1 MKLFK
6 SFGCLLALLLAAII
20 LLPSRAMAVDVA
32 INSTNFPDKNFRNYV
47 SENIDKDGNGKLSA
61 TEIKNRS
68 SIDVSGLGIKSLKGV
83 ELLTSLTNVRC
94 ANNELTELTIG
105 ANWIGL
111 DCSNNKLT
119 ELKITPG
126 LCWIDCYGNN
136 IKVLDVKGNIYFEI
150 ACDPDGYYADK
161 TETDEYIE
169 YSYYEFEEDDLIDYT
184 ISVDKTTAVVYQA
197 PKFKSQ
203 PKDKET
209 KKGKKVSFSA
219 WAEGG
224 NMSYQWYYKKPGD
237 TTWTKVTSESGKTY
251 KLTFYVAERHY
262 GYQYRCIA
270 SNYYGKTTS
279 SAATLYGPIKITT
292 QPKDVMVKKGAKAT
306 IKVVAEGDSAL
317 SYKWMV
323 SDPGDTKYYTSAK
336 KATYSHVMEKAEE
349 NGRKAYCVITDED
362 GNSIQTITV
371 TLRYV
376 TAKPKITSPTA
387 ATTKTVAKGKTATF
401 TVKTGVKTKA
411 GFTYQWQYRTSSS
424 GTWKNVSAASGKT
437 ASYKLTVAKKHNGY
451 QYRCKVTNPYGT
463 TISKIFTLKV
473 TS

>member
-1 MKLFK
+1 MKGLK
-6 SFGCLLALLLAAII
+6 SLGCLLALLLAAVI
-20 LLPSRAMAVDVA
+20 LLPSKAMAADVA
-32 INSTNFPDKNFRNYV
+32 INSTNFPDATFREFVKKYDKN
-47 SENIDKDGNGKLSA
+47 SDGKLSA
-61 TEIKNRS
+61 SECKAVEEMN
-68 SIDVSGLGIKSLKGV
+68 VSGKGIKSLKGLEYFV
-83 ELLTSLTNVRC
+83 ELVTLDCS
-94 ANNELTELTIG
+94 NNELTELTLTRNLENIYCQG
-105 ANWIGL
+105 
-111 DCSNNKLT
+111 NK
-119 ELKITPG
+119 
-126 LCWIDCYGNN
+126 
-136 IKVLDVKGNIYFEI
+136 IKLLDVSDTWFGE
-150 ACDPDGYYADK
+150 
-161 TETDEYIE
+161 EIE
-169 YSYYEFEEDDLIDYT
+169 YGSGIGYSRKTDKGTYWDYEYDYAWSDDEPEYWGNVY
-184 ISVDKTTAVVYQA
+184 VDKTTQLIDFK
-197 PKFKSQ
+197 PKIDYGPDDVTTVAGKRKSFYV
-203 PKDKET
+203 KAYGLSNT
-209 KKGKKVSFSA
+209 
-219 WAEGG
+219 
-224 NMSYQWYYKKPGD
+224 YQWYYKKPGE
-237 TTWTKVTSESGKTY
+237 TTWNKVSADAGKKAKYT
-251 KLTFYVAERHY
+251 LTVAEKHY
-262 GYQYRCIA
+262 GYQYRCEVT
-270 SNYYGKTTS
+270 NPLGKVTS
-279 SAATLYGPIKITT
+279 KAATLYGPIKITT

-306 IKVVAEGDSAL
+306 IKVVAEGNSAL

-336 KATYSHVMEKAEE
+336 KATYSHVMDKAEE

-411 GFTYQWQYRTSSS
+411 GFTYQWQYRTSST